1 MRPDVDRHAVE
12 MARALAAGIA
22 ARADA
27 ADRAGALPAEDVA
40 ALRDAGYLALAVPV
54 AYGGRGAS
62 LLTCVA
68 AQVEL
73 AKGSASTAL
82 VAAMQHQ
89 VVGHQRETRTW
100 QPAAYERIMA
110 EAAAGGLLNHLGSE
124 PQMGSPSRGGLPAT
138 TATPG
143 PDGER
148 WLVNGH
154 KTWCTGGRHLTH
166 LLVRVR
172 VGEEAGV
179 VLVRQELAGVPGLQ
193 WIETWR
199 DAMSLRASE
208 SHDAVFH
215 DVSVPGHYLIERGEP
230 QATPNVWFATML
242 SAVYL
247 GTALA
252 ARDAVIRY
260 ALERTPTALGK
271 PIATLPRI
279 QRQIGEIDA
288 GLQAARALLFEVAG
302 EWPVAD
308 DGAGEGD
315 RAAFMARI
323 AAAKSVVSATADA
336 ATEKALQV
344 AGGSA
349 MTRALPLERYFRD
362 VRPAAMQPPAGDT
375 AYEMVGRRDPA
386 DASPTADGRPR
397 PDVDDRRLTTDH

>member
-1 MRPDVDRHAVE
+1 MRPNVAGDAVE
-12 MARALAAGIA
+12 MARALGADIA
-22 ARADA
+22 TRADA

-40 ALRDAGYLALAVPV
+40 ALRDAGYLGLAVPA

-89 VVGHQRETRTW
+89 VIGHQRETRTW

-138 TATPG
+138 TATPS

-148 WLVNGH
+148 WLISGH

-172 VGEEAGV
+172 VDDDAAV

-215 DVSVPGHYLIERGEP
+215 DVSVPHHYLIERGEP
-230 QATPNVWFATML
+230 KAAPNVWFATML

-260 ALERTPTALGK
+260 ALERTPSALGK

-302 EWPVAD
+302 EWP
-308 DGAGEGD
+308 GEGD
-315 RAAFMARI
+315 RAAAMARI
-323 AAAKSVVSATADA
+323 AAAKSVVSAAADA

-375 AYEMVGRRDPA
+375 AYEMVGRA
-386 DASPTADGRPR
+386 ALEA
-397 PDVDDRRLTTDH
+397 DDRRRTTDQGRRTTDDGPLTTGH

>member
-1 MRPDVDRHAVE
+1 MNTNIDHDVVE
-12 MARALAAGIA
+12 MARTLAAGIA
-22 ARADA
+22 ARADT

-40 ALRDAGYLALAVPV
+40 ALRDAGYLGLAVP
-54 AYGGRGAS
+54 ASCGGRGAS

-68 AQVEL
+68 AQMEL

-100 QPAAYERIMA
+100 QPDAFDRIMS
-110 EAAAGGLLNHLGSE
+110 EAAGGGLLNHLGSE

-138 TATPG
+138 TATPT
-143 PDGER
+143 PDGQR
-148 WLVNGH
+148 WLINGH

-172 VGEEAGV
+172 VDAAAGV
-179 VLVRQELAGVPGLQ
+179 ALVRQELAGVRGLT
-193 WIETWR
+193 WVETWR

-208 SHDAVFH
+208 SHDALFH
-215 DVSVPGHYLIERGEP
+215 DVSVPRHYLIEVGEP
-230 QATPNVWFATML
+230 KAVPNVWFPMML

-252 ARDAVIRY
+252 ARDAVVRY
-260 ALERTPTALGK
+260 ALERAPTALGK

-302 EWPVAD
+302 LWT
-308 DGAGEGD
+308 GEGD
-315 RAAFMARI
+315 RAAYMARI
-323 AAAKSVVSATADA
+323 AAAKCVVTATADE
-336 ATEKALQV
+336 ATEKALQA
-344 AGGSA
+344 AGGA
-349 MTRALPLERYFRD
+349 AVTRALPLERYFRD
-362 VRPAAMQPPAGDT
+362 VRPSAMQPPAGDT
-375 AYEMVGRRDPA
+375 AYEMVGRA
-386 DASPTADGRPR
+386 ALG
-397 PDVDDRRLTTDH
+397 L

>member
-1 MRPDVDRHAVE
+1 MSNSPDESILE
-12 MARALAAGIA
+12 MARALATNIA
-22 ARADA
+22 TRADA

-40 ALRDAGYLALAVPV
+40 ALRDAGYLGLAVP
-54 AYGGRGAS
+54 AACGGRGAS
-62 LLTCVA
+62 LLTCVV

-89 VVGHQRETRTW
+89 VIGHQRETHTW
-100 QPAAYERIMA
+100 QPDAFDRVMS
-110 EAAAGGLLNHLGSE
+110 EAAEGGLLNSLASE
-124 PQMGSPSRGGLPAT
+124 PQMGSPSHGGLPAT
-138 TATPG
+138 TATPT
-143 PDGER
+143 PDGRR
-148 WLVNGH
+148 WLINGH

-172 VGEEAGV
+172 VDDEAGV
-179 VLVRQELAGVPGLQ
+179 VLVRQELAGVPGLEWQ
-193 WIETWR
+193 ETWR

-208 SHDAVFH
+208 SHDAIFH
-215 DVSVPGHYLIERGEP
+215 DVSVPQHYLIEVGEP
-230 QATPNVWFATML
+230 RAVANVWFPTML

-252 ARDAVIRY
+252 ARDAVVRY

-271 PIATLPRI
+271 PIAALPRI

-302 EWPVAD
+302 LWT
-308 DGAGEGD
+308 GEGN
-315 RAAFMARI
+315 RTAYMARI
-323 AAAKSVVSATADA
+323 AAAKSVVSATADE

-349 MTRALPLERYFRD
+349 VTRALPLERYFRD

-375 AYEMVGRRDPA
+375 AYEMVGRA
-386 DASPTADGRPR
+386 ALGM
-397 PDVDDRRLTTDH
+397 